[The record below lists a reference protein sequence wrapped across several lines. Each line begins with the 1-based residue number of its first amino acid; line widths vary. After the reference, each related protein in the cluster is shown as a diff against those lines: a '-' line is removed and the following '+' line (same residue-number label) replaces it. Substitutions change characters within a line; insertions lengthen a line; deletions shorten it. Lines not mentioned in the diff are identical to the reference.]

1 MIDLKVLLT
10 KTVEMSASDLHLKT
24 GVIPVVRKHG
34 ELFPLDQDMKRLTH
48 EQLRDL
54 AYSILPERLK
64 LQLEQMKEVD
74 MGYGLSGVGRFR
86 VNIFKQRGTIQMV
99 FRTISDRV
107 PKMEELGLPDVMEK
121 IAQSERGLVLITG
134 VTGSG
139 KSTTMAAMIDHI
151 NGTFKRHIVTIED
164 PIEFLIRDRRSLVT
178 QRELGMDTESFH
190 GALRAAL
197 RQDPDVIMIGE
208 MRDKETI
215 DTALLAAE
223 TGHLVISTLHT
234 ADAKETINR
243 ILMMYEPH
251 KQMQIRYQLA
261 HCLRAIVCMRLA
273 KKMDGTGL
281 IPAVEVM
288 INTTRTRDMIIKP
301 ERTSEIIQAIED
313 GVETLGTQSFD
324 QALMRL
330 LTHKKIDLAEALQLS
345 TNPED
350 FELRHKGIKSADG
363 GRWSGFDDR
372 TNAQTVLKTGPEI
385 EVEQLM
391 IDSIPIQVDAP
402 RRRELERVAGEGA
415 NSSNYQNAQAGNGG
429 TNNASSGGSASVKI
443 PQAPAAPVSSF
454 FGIKRKAK

>member
-1 MIDLKVLLT
+1 
-10 KTVEMSASDLHLKT
+10 
-24 GVIPVVRKHG
+24 
-34 ELFPLDQDMKRLTH
+34 
-48 EQLRDL
+48 
-54 AYSILPERLK
+54 
-64 LQLEQMKEVD
+64 
-74 MGYGLSGVGRFR
+74 
-86 VNIFKQRGTIQMV
+86 
-99 FRTISDRV
+99 
-107 PKMEELGLPDVMEK
+107 
-121 IAQSERGLVLITG
+121 
-134 VTGSG
+134 
-139 KSTTMAAMIDHI
+139 
-151 NGTFKRHIVTIED
+151 
-164 PIEFLIRDRRSLVT
+164 
-178 QRELGMDTESFH
+178 
-190 GALRAAL
+190 
-197 RQDPDVIMIGE
+197 
-208 MRDKETI
+208 
-215 DTALLAAE
+215 
-223 TGHLVISTLHT
+223 
-234 ADAKETINR
+234 
-243 ILMMYEPH
+243 
-251 KQMQIRYQLA
+251 
-261 HCLRAIVCMRLA
+261 
-273 KKMDGTGL
+273 
-281 IPAVEVM
+281 
-288 INTTRTRDMIIKP
+288 MIIKP